1 MIKVIPEKKIF
12 ICDVCGKEG
21 NRPAHSPEFIKKQ
34 DALDYSGYPV
44 ADGSWKI
51 QTCNSCDSALDKAIK
66 ETISRIKEPS

>member
-44 ADGSWKI
+44 ADGSYKI
-51 QTCNSCDSALDKAIK
+51 QPCISCDSALEKAIK
-66 ETISRIKEPS
+66 ETIKTIKTAS